1 MPNLYMYSGPVE
13 EFGRCIDS
21 KWSAETVASSEKKA
35 RSNLVFRYKM
45 ETGRAPYSKISLPG
59 KITEQ

>member
-35 RSNLVFRYKM
+35 RSNLVFRYKA
-45 ETGRAPYSKISLPG
+45 ETGRAPGSKISLPG
-59 KITEQ
+59 KIIER

>member
-35 RSNLVFRYKM
+35 LSNLIFRYKT

-59 KITEQ
+59 KIIER